1 MSKVLQNQLAKTI
14 KEQGDVARDMAIAE
28 LKDLKKDL
36 LELEKALT
44 TKKTPDQGLLMDISH
59 GAFEL
64 FRTASIVLET
74 DNLQIQL
81 QAAVEEGR
89 DLEYLERKGAMLLT
103 KPEGWHWF
111 SPKGEMLF
119 LAAPGETHLAAQRLQ
134 ERINRKTPA
143 KPAPKPQP
151 APTPA
156 EA

>member
-1 MSKVLQNQLAKTI
+1 MSKALQHQLAKTI
-14 KEQGDVARDMAIAE
+14 KEQGDMARDMAIAE

-36 LELEKALT
+36 LELEKALS

-74 DNLQIQL
+74 DNLQVLL
-81 QAAVEEGR
+81 QGAVEEGR
-89 DLEYLERKGAMLLT
+89 DLEYLERKGAILLT

-119 LAAPGETHLAAQRLQ
+119 LAPAGDTHLAAQKLQ
-134 ERINRKTPA
+134 ERLTRKAPT
-143 KPAPKPQP
+143 KPKPP
-151 APTPA
+151 AALASA
-156 EA
+156 E